1 MRLFTSPFQIKMA
14 NVGSAYLAAE
24 LSLDHSIPV
33 NHALTVVNGT
43 GVNAGTATLTYT
55 GAIETG
61 VYTLFLR
68 DMAGKCCYT
77 ATVHAKACPDVH
89 TGPNGPTATY
99 SGTGGRPTP
108 IPSC

>member
-1 MRLFTSPFQIKMA
+1 MRMFSSPFKVAMA
-14 NVGSAYLAAE
+14 NVGSAYLAAQ
-24 LSLDHSIPV
+24 LHSYEHTPV
-33 NHALTVVNGT
+33 HYDLTVVNGT
-43 GVNAGTATLTYT
+43 GTSSGTATLTYT
-55 GAIETG
+55 GAVETG

-68 DMAGKCCYT
+68 DTAGKCCYT
-77 ATVHAKACPDVH
+77 ALVYAQACPDVH